1 MKKIFA
7 IIITSAILYP
17 ATAQYVGQALR
28 FSQTFPSMTARSLG
42 MGGAFVSLGGDMS
55 AAYLNPAGLG
65 VYRKSE
71 LTLSPGF
78 GYAKSV
84 SQYLGQEEQDFRY
97 NFIFGNAGYVAA
109 YNSKKESGLAG
120 ASFSLAYNRLNDFN
134 NNIYMEGNN
143 QGSSL
148 SDFFMDNASGNHPD
162 NLNAF
167 RERLAFDTYV
177 IDTVPGSLYYDYQTP
192 VFYPA
197 NQRKTVETE
206 GGSGEWSIGFGLNFS
221 HVFYFGMGLGINQL
235 HYKEILTHSEYDY
248 ANQSDFDN
256 FRFTETLDLR
266 GVGYT
271 LKLGFIA
278 KPVSFLRI
286 GGSMHIPTYY
296 NIEEEYYATMASLFD
311 NGDEYQA
318 SPTNVDGTL
327 IDVGAFEYKLVTPL
341 RAMGGLSVQIG
352 KMGLVAADVE
362 YVDYSNI
369 RYRNKDAYDDMGEY
383 NREIQ
388 DEYKSVLNIKAGGE
402 WRFGQLSVRAGG
414 GYYPSPYAS
423 GTLNQKTDYTE
434 ITGGVGYRDK
444 NFFVDLG
451 VSALM
456 QDEKYTLYYNNIAD
470 LDLNR
475 YKFITTF
482 GFRF

>member
-1 MKKIFA
+1 MKKIIT
-7 IIITSAILYP
+7 IIIASAILYP

-28 FSQTFPSMTARSLG
+28 FSQTFPAQTARSLS
-42 MGGAFVSLGGDMS
+42 MGGAFVSLGGDLS
-55 AAYLNPAGLG
+55 ASYLNPAGLG

-71 LTLSPGF
+71 LTISPGF

-84 SQYLGQEEQDFRY
+84 SNYLAQESDDYRY
-97 NFIFGNAGYVAA
+97 HFLFGNAGYVSSTH
-109 YNSKKESGLAG
+109 SKKENGLVG
-120 ASFSLAYNRLNDFN
+120 ASFSLAYNRLNDFQ
-134 NNIYMEGNN
+134 NNIYIEGNN
-143 QGSSL
+143 SSSSL
-148 SDFFMDNASGNHPD
+148 SDFFMENSVGNHPD

-177 IDTVPGSLYYDYQTP
+177 IDTVPGSSYYDYQTP
-192 VFYPA
+192 VFYPV
-197 NQRKTVETE
+197 NQRKTIETE
-206 GGSGEWSIGFGLNFS
+206 GGSGEYSAGFGLNFS
-221 HVFYFGMGLGINQL
+221 NVFYFGLGLGINHL
-235 HYKEILTHSEYDY
+235 RYKEHLTHSEFNN
-248 ANQSDFDN
+248 ANMSDFDH
-256 FRFTETLDLR
+256 FRFTETLDLK

-271 LKLGFIA
+271 FKLGFIA
-278 KPVSFLRI
+278 RPVSFLRI

-296 NIEEEYYATMASLFD
+296 NIEEEYYATMTSRFD

-318 SPTNVDGTL
+318 SPTYTDGSS

-341 RAMGGLSVQIG
+341 KAMGGISVQIG

-369 RYRNKDAYDDMGEY
+369 RYRNKDAYDDMSDY

-388 DEYKSVLNIKAGGE
+388 EEYKSVLNIKAGGE

-423 GTLNQKTDYTE
+423 GTLNQNADYAE
-434 ITGGVGYRDK
+434 ITGGIGYRDK

-451 VSALM
+451 LSALM
-456 QDEKYTLYYNNIAD
+456 HDERYTLYYNNIAD
-470 LDLNR
+470 LKLNR
-475 YKFITTF
+475 YRFLTTF

>member
-1 MKKIFA
+1 
-7 IIITSAILYP
+7 L
-17 ATAQYVGQALR
+17 
-28 FSQTFPSMTARSLG
+28 
-42 MGGAFVSLGGDMS
+42 
-55 AAYLNPAGLG
+55 
-65 VYRKSE
+65 
-71 LTLSPGF
+71 
-78 GYAKSV
+78 
-84 SQYLGQEEQDFRY
+84 
-97 NFIFGNAGYVAA
+97 
-109 YNSKKESGLAG
+109 
-120 ASFSLAYNRLNDFN
+120 
-134 NNIYMEGNN
+134 
-143 QGSSL
+143 
-148 SDFFMDNASGNHPD
+148 
-162 NLNAF
+162 
-167 RERLAFDTYV
+167 
-177 IDTVPGSLYYDYQTP
+177 
-192 VFYPA
+192 
-197 NQRKTVETE
+197 
-206 GGSGEWSIGFGLNFS
+206 
-221 HVFYFGMGLGINQL
+221 
-235 HYKEILTHSEYDY
+235 
-248 ANQSDFDN
+248 
-256 FRFTETLDLR
+256 
-266 GVGYT
+266 
-271 LKLGFIA
+271 
-278 KPVSFLRI
+278 

-296 NIEEEYYATMASLFD
+296 NIEEEYYATMTSRFD